1 MNAEEKKDLDTLLEY
16 IFRNRNDENA
26 NDLAFAAA
34 CENAAWEICAESGNA
49 ALLISQKYESI
60 LEIGGYYGAFTERLA
75 QKCARLV
82 CAEKDD
88 SRRQLIRLR
97 CPSAELCA
105 EISDESFGLI
115 WINGCD
121 EPLSDYGIPSLS
133 AARDLL
139 HKRLLPDGR
148 LIFLLPVKKLDEAK
162 DAFGENMRVI
172 YPYPNIKG
180 AVFFFTDERLPK
192 KSELSYDRTL
202 CPKENDGK
210 CFSDRFL
217 AVVGKSPEKE
227 RLIFSK
233 MSVSRKDA
241 FKIRTD
247 IMCDE
252 KKYAVKTA
260 MPESVPHVNMMA
272 HSCERLSEI
281 YGRGL
286 IAVNKAR
293 KISDGQVRFD
303 FEEGEELFDI
313 IIRTAQRSP
322 AAAWEYIFRYSEI
335 LRSKAVIPF
344 EFTADFYK
352 MFGRSLKYGGFYSCG
367 YTNIDFCFDNIIVS
381 GGRWTVTDYEFCAD
395 FPVPV
400 DFVIFRSVFYLF
412 RKMPENTVP
421 PECEDEIYER
431 LGISAYTDSFRKMEY
446 NFQRYITGDG
456 PYLSDVIGKCR
467 EKGYSPSAGLKKAVK
482 FVKNNRK

>member
-26 NDLAFAAA
+26 NELAFSAA
-34 CENAAWEICAESGNA
+34 CESAAWEICAESGNA
-49 ALLISQKYESI
+49 AQLISRKYESI

-75 QKCARLV
+75 QKCARLI

-88 SRRQLIRLR
+88 SRRQLIKLR

-105 EISDESFGLI
+105 GIPGGSFGLI

-121 EPLSDYGIPSLS
+121 ESLSDYGISSLS
-133 AARDLL
+133 AARELL
-139 HKRLLPDGR
+139 HKKLSPDGR
-148 LIFLLPVKKLDEAK
+148 LIFLLPEKYFEEAK
-162 DAFGENMRVI
+162 DTFGENMRVI

-192 KSELSYDRTL
+192 KSELSFDSTL
-202 CPKENDGK
+202 CPKGPDEK
-210 CFSDRFL
+210 SFSDIFIA
-217 AVVGKSPEKE
+217 AVSKTPEKE
-227 RLIFSK
+227 KLIFSK
-233 MSVSRKDA
+233 MSVSRRNE

-247 IMCDE
+247 IMSGE
-252 KKYAVKTA
+252 KKYAVKSA
-260 MPESVPHVNMMA
+260 LPESVSHVNMMA

-281 YGRGL
+281 YGKGL
-286 IAVNKAR
+286 IVVNKAK

-313 IIRTAQRSP
+313 IIRTAQSSP

-352 MFGRSLKYGGFYSCG
+352 MFGRSLKYGGFYSCR

-381 GGRWTVTDYEFCAD
+381 GGRWTVTDYEFCAE
-395 FPVPV
+395 FPIPV

-421 PECEDEIYER
+421 TECEDEIYER
-431 LGISAYTDSFRKMEY
+431 LGISAYINSFRKMEY
-446 NFQRYITGDG
+446 NFQRYIMGDG
-456 PYLSDVIGKCR
+456 PYLSDVIEKCR
-467 EKGYSPSAGLKKAVK
+467 EKGHSPSAGLKKTVK
-482 FVKNNRK
+482 FVKNKRK